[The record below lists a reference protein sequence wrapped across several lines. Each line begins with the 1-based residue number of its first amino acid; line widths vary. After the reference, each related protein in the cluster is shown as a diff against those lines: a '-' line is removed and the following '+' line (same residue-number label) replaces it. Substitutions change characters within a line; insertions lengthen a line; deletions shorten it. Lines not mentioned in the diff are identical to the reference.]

1 MVRYVYFK
9 STRIYLKVLLPKS
22 LLRMPPARPLSA
34 ALPPPA
40 GRLPLRRSQ
49 NIHFLNRAFALICG
63 TYATR

>member
-34 ALPPPA
+34 ALPHPQGA
-40 GRLPLRRSQ
+40 YRFAVHRIFIFLTARLR
-49 NIHFLNRAFALICG
+49 
-63 TYATR
+63 